1 MMEQNLIDSFPK
13 FWLGKSFAINSDKL
27 LKARTDI
34 DMKSTYVIEV
44 MRKMGFIKFSLSTL
58 YRYEIGKSKNKK
70 TRSTVIYAL
79 SLIYN
84 VNPTDL
90 VVFASKYRNQE
101 YRKQEKITPVLT
113 SFDQMA
119 YDTKA
124 EDSYNRRL
132 DIKKAHIKAV
142 TLKASVLNRSDFA
155 KISTGHD
162 QEFFRKVYNM
172 VEDKMIRNAMEE
184 YL

>member
-1 MMEQNLIDSFPK
+1 MKEQNLIDRFPK
-13 FWLGKSFAINSDKL
+13 FWLGKSLTYNSDKL

-34 DMKSTYVIEV
+34 YMKPTHVIEV
-44 MRKMGFIKFSLSTL
+44 MKKMGFNKFSLSTL

-70 TRSTVIYAL
+70 TCSTVIYAL

-90 VVFASKYRNQE
+90 AVFASKDRN
-101 YRKQEKITPVLT
+101 QEKITSALT
-113 SFDQMA
+113 SFNQ
-119 YDTKA
+119 KA
-124 EDSYNRRL
+124 EDAYNRRL

-142 TLKASVLNRSDFA
+142 TLKASVLNRLDFA